1 MVPFFRENKNGK
13 AVLMKD
19 FQYFFGGKS
28 SKPWEKKRVPL
39 IGLLAEHAKKGFG

>member
-1 MVPFFRENKNGK
+1 
-13 AVLMKD
+13 MKD

-28 SKPWEKKRVPL
+28 SKPWEKKRVSL